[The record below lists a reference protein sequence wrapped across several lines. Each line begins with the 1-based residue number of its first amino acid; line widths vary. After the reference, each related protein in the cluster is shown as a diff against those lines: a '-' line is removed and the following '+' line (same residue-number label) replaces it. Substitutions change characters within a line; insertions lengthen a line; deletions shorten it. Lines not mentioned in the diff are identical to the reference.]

1 MEVIEE
7 HFSELREAWEK
18 VQSEYDK
25 YVDITFKGEEEDA
38 KTSRWI
44 KEIVTLYYEA
54 ESLKI
59 DYIKKTSEKD
69 GVFGAVDANLNLNI
83 VSKYKSRELEEVTLR
98 SEIENFYKLLKS
110 AKPDVANKK
119 LVSTAYN
126 DIKLQYNRCK
136 DSQAKLIELLS
147 EDDAKLQLDWTRR
160 IPSIH
165 SEVSQQVSH
174 YYSKIENERIETA
187 KEFAGLKLEPMKMTR
202 FSGEIR
208 DYYRF

>member
-1 MEVIEE
+1 M
-7 HFSELREAWEK
+7 
-18 VQSEYDK
+18 
-25 YVDITFKGEEEDA
+25 
-38 KTSRWI
+38 
-44 KEIVTLYYEA
+44 
-54 ESLKI
+54 KI

-83 VSKYKSRELEEVTLR
+83 VSKYKSWELEETLLR
-98 SEIENFYKLLKS
+98 EIENFYKLLKS
-110 AKPDVANKK
+110 AKPDVANKN

-160 IPSIH
+160 ILSIH

-187 KEFAGLKLEPMKMTR
+187 KEFAGLKLEPMKMPW
-202 FSGEIR
+202 FSGEIS
-208 DYYRF
+208 D